1 MTTDTPK
8 SRMRLGLRILLIA
21 SLALNVMIVGVVAG
35 GIMKGR
41 SPGPFGGFD
50 MTIGPFAEAL
60 GDDDRRAIR
69 AELRDRRDIRPPR
82 YEDRIAAMEGFLASV
97 RAENFDPAAI
107 EAMFAEQRARAS
119 NAMEAG
125 QQALLNRIT
134 AMDSDERA
142 RFAERLERELRHG
155 GDRR

>member
-1 MTTDTPK
+1 MTTDIPK

-82 YEDRIAAMEGFLASV
+82 YEDRIAAMEGFLDSV
-97 RAENFDPAAI
+97 RAENFDPSAI

-134 AMDSDERA
+134 AMDNDERA

>member
-1 MTTDTPK
+1 MSTITPK
-8 SRMRLGLRILLIA
+8 SRMRPGLRILLIV

-35 GIMKGR
+35 GILKGR

-60 GDDDRRAIR
+60 GDNDRRAIR

-82 YEDRIAAMEGFLASV
+82 YDDRIAAMQGFLAAV
-97 RAENFDPAAI
+97 RADNFDPAQI
-107 EAMFAEQRARAS
+107 EIMFAEQRARAG

-125 QQALLNRIT
+125 QQALLNRIV
-134 AMDSDERA
+134 AMDRDERA
-142 RFAERLERELRHG
+142 RFADRLERELTHG
-155 GDRR
+155 GDRH

>member
-60 GDDDRRAIR
+60 GDDDRRVIR

-82 YEDRIAAMEGFLASV
+82 YEDRIAAMEGFLDSV
-97 RAENFDPAAI
+97 RAENFDPSAI